1 MVADEVIDV
10 VTMRDLLMAA
20 LRAVNVIGLVPPAVV
35 VSGTGRGIRPRFGNH
50 VLIHMIVMDM
60 MEVAIVQ
67 VIDMPFVLHRR
78 VAAAGTVLMRV
89 TLMRTARRDHDEF
102 SGRE

>member
-35 VSGTGRGIRPRFGNH
+35 VSGTG
-50 VLIHMIVMDM
+50 
-60 MEVAIVQ
+60 
-67 VIDMPFVLHRR
+67 
-78 VAAAGTVLMRV
+78 
-89 TLMRTARRDHDEF
+89 
-102 SGRE
+102 

>member
-1 MVADEVIDV
+1 M
-10 VTMRDLLMAA
+10 
-20 LRAVNVIGLVPPAVV
+20 
-35 VSGTGRGIRPRFGNH
+35 
-50 VLIHMIVMDM
+50 LIHMIVMDM

-67 VIDMPFVLHRR
+67 VIDMPFMLHRS
-78 VAAAGTVLMRV
+78 VAAAGTVLMRM